1 LGRVLLE
8 EEVRMGEIVRVHFQ
22 QRAPLEDERWK
33 DDFREVHSDLHL
45 REEVTNDRA
54 VALDLHVELVVVLVQ
69 GYGWDQLRK

>member
-1 LGRVLLE
+1 
-8 EEVRMGEIVRVHFQ
+8 MGEIVRVHFQ

-69 GYGWDQLRK
+69 GIVIEVANPR